1 MYITFVKRLIIYIC
15 RYMVDRIRQLMAYKG
30 LTSTQLAD
38 NIEVPR
44 AIVSH
49 ILSGRNK
56 PSLDVVLKIV
66 STYRDIDRDWL
77 LLGEGD
83 MLTNLAAAGQV
94 KQHAPLAA
102 EPAPLEEKEA
112 LQPATV
118 AGKVQE
124 APAAAQVPSAS
135 GKAVEQVLVFYTDKT
150 FETYKPS

>member
-1 MYITFVKRLIIYIC
+1 
-15 RYMVDRIRQLMAYKG
+15 MVDRIRQLMEYKG

-38 NIEVPR
+38 NIDVPR

-66 STYRDIDRDWL
+66 STYREIARDWL

-83 MLTNLAAAGQV
+83 MLIRLATVGKEKPQATRAAA
-94 KQHAPLAA
+94 
-102 EPAPLEEKEA
+102 PASLEEKEA
-112 LQPATV
+112 PSPAAI

-124 APAAAQVPSAS
+124 ASTAAQAPAASE
-135 GKAVEQVLVFYTDKT
+135 KAIEQIMVFYTDKT
-150 FETYKPS
+150 FSTYKPS

>member
-1 MYITFVKRLIIYIC
+1 
-15 RYMVDRIRQLMAYKG
+15 MVDRIRQLMEYKG

-66 STYRDIDRDWL
+66 STYRDIAMNWL

-83 MLTNLAAAGQV
+83 MLINLAAAV
-94 KQHAPLAA
+94 REKPPAPLAA
-102 EPAPLEEKEA
+102 EPPSAAEKKASPPAP
-112 LQPATV
+112 V
-118 AGKVQE
+118 AEKVQE
-124 APAAAQVPSAS
+124 QHTVVQAPAAPE
-135 GKAVEQVLVFYTDKT
+135 KAIEQIMIFYTDKT
-150 FETYKPS
+150 FSTYKPS